1 MEAILH
7 IDYAS
12 LVLSLGVVAYFVIF
26 AIIFSESGLLIGLFL
41 PGDSL
46 LFTAGFLASQKIAGT
61 NLYYLN
67 LWILIGVTFVAAVTG
82 DSVGYSFGHR
92 IGRKIFTKPDS
103 KLFKKEN
110 LEKAE
115 KFYEKYGVKTII
127 LARFVPIVRTFAP
140 IVAGVGKMNYKT
152 FFSFNIIGGALWA
165 VIIPVAGYYLGKLI
179 PDVDKYLLPIVALI
193 VIISAIPTILE
204 IIKDRMKKKRAKA
217 AIIKKNED

>member
-61 NLYYLN
+61 NQYYLN
-67 LWILIGVTFVAAVTG
+67 LWILVGVTFVAAVIG

-165 VIIPVAGYYLGKLI
+165 LIIPIAGYYLGKLI

-193 VIISAIPTILE
+193 VIISALPTIVE
-204 IIKDRMKKKRAKA
+204 IIREKMKKKKA
-217 AIIKKNED
+217 QALIKKNEE